1 MPRASAFVSS
11 LSCLGCRLLA
21 SRRSS
26 RRASCRPSPRLTP
39 EDTRASCRAQAPRRA
54 PLPPASSGASGAVLN
69 LGPDTARGGPNT
81 ARAVL
86 NTARGGP
93 GARNSPAALSSSA
106 GSLPPVPPPTLL
118 GALLSAPA
126 RVTPSAGF
134 DALGFRVPSA
144 VPSAIPSAV
153 SSTRPAAGRAPSSEW
168 DALGPRAAAPV
179 RAAVGAA
186 LATPPSTPQRHVG
199 RDLGTE
205 PTAVEAAAPSS
216 VADAA
221 SSSATMPTP
230 RTPDRVQ
237 PPPSMPVHSP
247 PSNSRRPTT
256 PNLLP
261 GTTPARS
268 QPPSTTPS
276 TAPESGALVSVP
288 VLRARPARRLRPRES
303 CTVSVTEGTVV
314 STRMQSDFVRC
325 VINKVTFIYK

>member
-21 SRRSS
+21 S

-54 PLPPASSGASGAVLN
+54 PLPPASSGASGTVLN
-69 LGPDTARGGPNT
+69 LGPD
-81 ARAVL
+81 
-86 NTARGGP
+86 TARGGP

-276 TAPESGALVSVP
+276 TTPERGV
-288 VLRARPARRLRPRES
+288 RRPRER
-303 CTVSVTEGTVV
+303 TGTEGTP
-314 STRMQSDFVRC
+314 STTPAPS
-325 VINKVTFIYK
+325 

>member
-21 SRRSS
+21 S

-54 PLPPASSGASGAVLN
+54 PLPPASSGASGTVLN

-81 ARAVL
+81 AREML

-144 VPSAIPSAV
+144 VPSAVTSAV

-276 TAPESGALVSVP
+276 TTPERGV
-288 VLRARPARRLRPRES
+288 RRPRERTGTEGTPS
-303 CTVSVTEGTVV
+303 TTPAPARESTVTEGALW
-314 STRMQSDFVRC
+314 
-325 VINKVTFIYK
+325 